1 MLHKK
6 GTIKM
11 AKQIKPLSPTQ
22 VTKAKPLEKEYSLAD
37 GNGLYLR
44 IKPNG
49 AKLWIFNYIHPTTK
63 KRKNISLGTF
73 PDITLASAREKTRE
87 LRQLV
92 AEGVDPKTHRDNQ
105 RFNAQIAQ
113 SHTLRAIAEEWFE
126 VKKHDVSDD
135 YADDIWRSLEL
146 HVFPNLGNMPVSE
159 LSAPTVIQT
168 LRPIEAKGALET
180 VRRVCQRLNEV
191 MTYAHHCGKVEVNRL
206 EKISKAFKKPKADHM
221 STISP
226 DELHTLMQAMSLAN
240 IKLATRC
247 AFEFQ
252 LHTLTRPVECAAA
265 EWSEIDFEN
274 KLWVISKDK
283 MKMKR
288 DHKIPLSHASI
299 QLLNF
304 MKPISYG
311 QRYVFPSS
319 KSVDEHMNS
328 QSVNAALKRAGMKG
342 KLVSHGMRSIGSTA
356 LNEQGFNKDA
366 IELCLAHVD
375 KNTIRDIY
383 NNAEYLEERRKIM
396 DWWSNFILDASKN
409 ANTIAKNKG

>member
-1 MLHKK
+1 
-6 GTIKM
+6 M

>member
-1 MLHKK
+1 
-6 GTIKM
+6 M

-63 KRKNISLGTF
+63 KRKNISLGAF

-87 LRQLV
+87 MRQLV

-274 KLWVISKDK
+274 KLWVIGKEK

-288 DHKIPLSHASI
+288 DHKIPLSDASI

-319 KSVDEHMNS
+319 KSVDQHMNS

-375 KNTIRDIY
+375 KNAIRDIY

-409 ANTIAKNKG
+409 ANTIAKSEI

>member
-1 MLHKK
+1 
-6 GTIKM
+6 M

-105 RFNAQIAQ
+105 RFNTQIAQ

-288 DHKIPLSHASI
+288 DHKIPLSDASI

>member
-1 MLHKK
+1 
-6 GTIKM
+6 M

-92 AEGVDPKTHRDNQ
+92 AEGVDPKTHRDNL

-206 EKISKAFKKPKADHM
+206 EKISKAFKKPKAAHM

-288 DHKIPLSHASI
+288 DHKIPLSDASI

-319 KSVDEHMNS
+319 KSVDQHMNS

-409 ANTIAKNKG
+409 ANTIAKPKI

>member
-1 MLHKK
+1 
-6 GTIKM
+6 M

-63 KRKNISLGTF
+63 KRKNISLGAF

-87 LRQLV
+87 MRQQV
-92 AEGVDPKTHRDNQ
+92 AEGIDPKTHRDNQ
-105 RFNAQIAQ
+105 LITAQIAQ
-113 SHTLRAIAEEWFE
+113 SSTLKSVAEEWFE
-126 VKKHDVSDD
+126 VKKHDVSED
-135 YADDIWRSLEL
+135 YASDIWRSLEL
-146 HVFPNLGNMPVSE
+146 HIFPNLGNMPISE
-159 LSAPTVIQT
+159 LTAPIVIQV
-168 LRPIEAKGALET
+168 LRPVEAKGALET
-180 VRRVCQRLNEV
+180 VKRVCQRINEV
-191 MTYAHHCGKVEVNRL
+191 MNYAVNCGKIQSNPL
-206 EKISKAFKKPKADHM
+206 FGIKHAFKKSKADHM

-288 DHKIPLSHASI
+288 DHKIPLSDASI

-319 KSVDEHMNS
+319 KSVDQHMNS

-396 DWWSNFILDASKN
+396 EWWSNFIFDASKT
-409 ANTIAKNKG
+409 ANTIAKPSK

>member
-1 MLHKK
+1 M
-6 GTIKM
+6 
-11 AKQIKPLSPTQ
+11 
-22 VTKAKPLEKEYSLAD
+22 
-37 GNGLYLR
+37 
-44 IKPNG
+44 
-49 AKLWIFNYIHPTTK
+49 
-63 KRKNISLGTF
+63 
-73 PDITLASAREKTRE
+73 
-87 LRQLV
+87 RQHV
-92 AEGVDPKTHRDNQ
+92 AEGIDPKTHRDNQ
-105 RFNAQIAQ
+105 LITAQIAQ
-113 SHTLRAIAEEWFE
+113 SSTLKSVAEEWFE
-126 VKKHDVSDD
+126 VKKHDVSED
-135 YADDIWRSLEL
+135 YANDIWRSLEL
-146 HVFPNLGNMPVSE
+146 HIFPNLGNMPISE
-159 LSAPTVIQT
+159 LTAPIVIQV
-168 LRPIEAKGALET
+168 LRPVEAKGALET
-180 VRRVCQRLNEV
+180 VKRVCQRINEV
-191 MTYAHHCGKVEVNRL
+191 MNYAANCGKIQSNPL
-206 EKISKAFKKPKADHM
+206 IGIKQIFKKPKTDHM
-221 STISP
+221 STIRP
-226 DELHTLMQAMSLAN
+226 NELSDLMQAMSLAN

-288 DHKIPLSHASI
+288 DHKIPLSDASI

-319 KSVDEHMNS
+319 TSVDQHMNS

-383 NNAEYLEERRKIM
+383 NNAEYLQERRKIM
-396 DWWSNFILDASKN
+396 EWWSNFILDASKS
-409 ANTIAKNKG
+409 ANTIAKPSK

>member
-1 MLHKK
+1 
-6 GTIKM
+6 M

-63 KRKNISLGTF
+63 KRKNISLGAF

-87 LRQLV
+87 MRQLV

-113 SHTLRAIAEEWFE
+113 FHTLRAVAEEWFE

-180 VRRVCQRLNEV
+180 VRRVCQRLNEI

-206 EKISKAFKKPKADHM
+206 EKISKAFKKPKAEHM
-221 STISP
+221 LTIKP
-226 DELHTLMQAMSLAN
+226 DELNILMQKMSLAN
-240 IKLATRC
+240 IKLTTRC

-252 LHTLTRPVECAAA
+252 LHTLTRPNECARA
-265 EWSEIDFEN
+265 EWNEIDFEN
-274 KLWVISKDK
+274 RLWIIGRDK

-288 DHKIPLSHASI
+288 DHKIPLSDAAL

-304 MKPISYG
+304 MKPISFG
-311 QRYVFPSS
+311 QRYVFPSAS
-319 KSVDEHMNS
+319 SADKHMNS
-328 QSVNAALKRAGMKG
+328 QSINAAMKRAGMAG
-342 KLVSHGMRSIGSTA
+342 KLVSHGIRSIGSTA

-409 ANTIAKNKG
+409 ANTIAKPEI

>member
-1 MLHKK
+1 
-6 GTIKM
+6 
-11 AKQIKPLSPTQ
+11 
-22 VTKAKPLEKEYSLAD
+22 
-37 GNGLYLR
+37 
-44 IKPNG
+44 
-49 AKLWIFNYIHPTTK
+49 
-63 KRKNISLGTF
+63 
-73 PDITLASAREKTRE
+73 
-87 LRQLV
+87 V
-92 AEGVDPKTHRDNQ
+92 AEGIDPKTHRDNQ
-105 RFNAQIAQ
+105 LITAQIAQ
-113 SHTLRAIAEEWFE
+113 SSTLKSVAEEWFE
-126 VKKHDVSDD
+126 VKKHDVSED
-135 YADDIWRSLEL
+135 YANDIWRSLEL
-146 HVFPNLGNMPVSE
+146 HIFPNLGNMPISE
-159 LSAPTVIQT
+159 LTAPIVIQV
-168 LRPIEAKGALET
+168 LRPVEAKGALET
-180 VRRVCQRLNEV
+180 VKRVCQRINEV
-191 MTYAHHCGKVEVNRL
+191 MNYAANCGKIQSNPL
-206 EKISKAFKKPKADHM
+206 IGIKQIFKKPKTDHM
-221 STISP
+221 STIRP
-226 DELHTLMQAMSLAN
+226 NELSDLMQAMSLAN

-288 DHKIPLSHASI
+288 DHKIPLSDASI

-319 KSVDEHMNS
+319 TSVDQHMNS

-396 DWWSNFILDASKN
+396 EWWSNFILDASKN

>member
-1 MLHKK
+1 
-6 GTIKM
+6 M

-22 VTKAKPLEKEYSLAD
+22 VTKAKPLDKEYSLAD

-63 KRKNISLGTF
+63 KRKNISLGAF

-87 LRQLV
+87 MRQLV

-221 STISP
+221 STIRP
-226 DELHTLMQAMSLAN
+226 DELNDLMQAMSLAN

-274 KLWVISKDK
+274 KLWIISKNK

-288 DHKIPLSHASI
+288 DHKIPLSDASI

-319 KSVDEHMNS
+319 KSVDQHMNS

-383 NNAEYLEERRKIM
+383 NNAEYLQERCKIM
-396 DWWSNFILDASKN
+396 EWWSNFIHDAAKS
-409 ANTIAKNKG
+409 ANTIAKPTSLT

>member
-1 MLHKK
+1 
-6 GTIKM
+6 M

-22 VTKAKPLEKEYSLAD
+22 ITKAKPLEKEYSLAD

-288 DHKIPLSHASI
+288 DHKIPLSDASI

-319 KSVDEHMNS
+319 KSVDQHMNS

-396 DWWSNFILDASKN
+396 EWWSNFILDASQKG
-409 ANTIAKNKG
+409 NTIAKSEI